1 MNIFRLKR
9 FIIIDYFFRLNA
21 VNLQVFHIGK
31 FYFHTKIENKLK
43 DTTKTFNNQLTT
55 TLQYQKPIKN
65 P

>member
-9 FIIIDYFFRLNA
+9 FSVIDYFFRLNA
-21 VNLQVFHIGK
+21 VNLQVFRIGK
-31 FYFHTKIENKLK
+31 FYFQTKIENKLK
-43 DTTKTFNNQLTT
+43 DITKTFNNQLTT